1 MEHLIGT
8 GVASGLSV
16 AMHRH
21 HVFPHAFRNKFTEI
35 FGDPKYIDRFLVRV
49 PEYFHRR
56 VIHSGTGGGWYN
68 HQWGKFFKEH
78 PKPSP
83 RETVRFMRDLMKH
96 VGFEKFQYVD

>member
-35 FGDPKYIDRFLVRV
+35 FGDPKYIDRFFGWSPFLDHVRV
-49 PEYFHRR
+49 LALLAGPHFLTMSEF
-56 VIHSGTGGGWYN
+56 
-68 HQWGKFFKEH
+68 
-78 PKPSP
+78 
-83 RETVRFMRDLMKH
+83 
-96 VGFEKFQYVD
+96 